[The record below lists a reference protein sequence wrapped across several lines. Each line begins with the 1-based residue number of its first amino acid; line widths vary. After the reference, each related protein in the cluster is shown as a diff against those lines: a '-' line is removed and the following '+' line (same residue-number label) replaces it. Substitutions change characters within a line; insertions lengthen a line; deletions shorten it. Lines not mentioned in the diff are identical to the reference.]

1 MPVPVINHTG
11 ALSSLFKTA
20 DASASASLDAGKNIS
35 HNSHQQSNSCKLF
48 HLVDLQACIYYTTI
62 SASIK
67 TLQLLT
73 SEIFFR

>member
-35 HNSHQQSNSCKLF
+35 HNSHHQSNSCKLF
-48 HLVDLQACIYYTTI
+48 HLVDLQACI
-62 SASIK
+62 
-67 TLQLLT
+67 
-73 SEIFFR
+73 